1 MSEQLDEGIAQVH
14 RYDVRLCVAD
24 TPVLNHRLGQRVEGR
39 KKGYM
44 NAITERVWYECEG
57 LLLIA
62 RWRTHVIGP
71 VDRKIEILL
80 ITTININN
88 F

>member
-57 LLLIA
+57 LLLIGTMENTCN
-62 RWRTHVIGP
+62 RPSRSQNR
-71 VDRKIEILL
+71 D
-80 ITTININN
+80 ITNYHNKYK
-88 F
+88 